1 MKTFTISGSII
12 CNMCFQ
18 SYFSL
23 HWNRKVNNT
32 SSGLGKHKVQ
42 HWFDFRRVEQECWQS
57 ASAENTVYVSFAINH
72 TQASNKDVI
81 LVGWIIVQKIKM
93 LNLLNIGNG
102 VYIWLPTRMSHGWGS
117 GGGGGGRGGATKMSH
132 GMLQREILKLINIYA
147 VQGGKYMTVNILLKF
162 HGTKEFYL

>member
-32 SSGLGKHKVQ
+32 SSGLGINGKHKVQ
-42 HWFDFRRVEQECWQS
+42 HWFDFRLVEQECWQS
-57 ASAENTVYVSFAINH
+57 ASAENAVYVSFAINH

-102 VYIWLPTRMSHGWGS
+102 VYIWLPTRMSHGGGV
-117 GGGGGGRGGATKMSH
+117 GGGGGHKDEAMACSK
-132 GMLQREILKLINIYA
+132 
-147 VQGGKYMTVNILLKF
+147 GKF
-162 HGTKEFYL
+162 